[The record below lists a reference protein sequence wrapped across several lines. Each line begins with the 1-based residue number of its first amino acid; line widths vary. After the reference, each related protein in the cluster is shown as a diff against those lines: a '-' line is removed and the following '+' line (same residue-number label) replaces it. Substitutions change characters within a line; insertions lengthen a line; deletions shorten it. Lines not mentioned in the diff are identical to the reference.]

1 MSDNSKELLE
11 KVKLMKSKIEEL
23 IHLGELETA
32 SQAIDKCEELVPED
46 AELLSMKAIVL
57 MVEGKWTDAKTV
69 LMKGLDIDPYHTDL
83 LYNQAYWYEQQ
94 QDYQSAYDIYCD
106 LNQLLPAGQ
115 EQEIRSKMTQLKEL
129 DPNIRDKKKLV
140 FFVKEKMDNF
150 INDIIH
156 QLSAE
161 YRTKKIVVTH
171 YPQIDDGMKWAD
183 ICWFEWCDELII
195 YGSKLQMAQD
205 KKIICRLHSYEAF
218 TNYPKQVNWTSVDHV
233 IFVAE
238 HIKKFVLEQIK
249 GLSEDQAVVIPNGI
263 DINKFAFK
271 EREKGFRIAYVGYI
285 NYKKG
290 PMLLLQSFKAI
301 FDRDPRY
308 TLHIA
313 GQFQDPRDMLY
324 FRQMI
329 AEFGLQKHVIY
340 EGWQDDIN
348 QWLEDK
354 HFIISTSVLEGNPVG
369 VMEAMARGIK
379 PLIHNFVGAKYQF
392 GKFVWSTMDELIDML
407 MSEEYAPRE
416 YRKYI
421 EERYSLDKQIN
432 QIHGVLQPFRH
443 VEASQEIA
451 ATVNPGISGEVSVQE
466 VTQFYDNFLGY
477 LQQDR
482 QRDNPRHLYIKQ
494 RLQQIVRPGHKVL
507 DLGCGIG
514 ITTEFIHSLGVEKV
528 IGVDLSPKLIEYAKS
543 TVAHVEFIAHDIT
556 TLDLNEQYDVISLC
570 DVMEHVPRDR
580 YPNLFRVI
588 RNHLKEDGIVFITIP
603 DPEYLDFIR
612 KIMPDKLQIID
623 NSIMY
628 QEMNDL
634 CRDNHLSIKFF
645 NAYKIFI
652 DNEYNE
658 YVITTQ
664 NYKKAWDRLLSK

>member
-1 MSDNSKELLE
+1 MSDTTKELLE

-23 IHLGELETA
+23 INMGELKA
-32 SQAIDKCEELVPED
+32 AGQAIEKCEKLVPED
-46 AELLSMKAIVL
+46 VELLSMKAIVL

-69 LMKGLDIDPYHTDL
+69 LMKGLDIAPNHTDL
-83 LYNQAYWYEQQ
+83 LYNLAYGYEQQ
-94 QDYQSAYDIYCD
+94 QDYQSAYDLYCD
-106 LNQLLPAGQ
+106 LNQLLPADQGQ
-115 EQEIRSKMTQLKEL
+115 EMRSKISQLKEL
-129 DPNIRDKKKLV
+129 DPNIREKKKLV
-140 FFVKEKMDNF
+140 FFVKEGMGSF
-150 INDIIH
+150 LNDIIN
-156 QLSAE
+156 QLSSE
-161 YRTKKIVVTH
+161 YRTKKIIVTH
-171 YPQIDDGMKWAD
+171 YPQIDEGMKWAD

-195 YGSKLQMAQD
+195 YGSKLQAARD

-218 TNYPKQVNWTSVDHV
+218 TDYPNQVDWTNVNHV

-238 HIKKFVLEQIK
+238 HIKNFVLEQIK
-249 GLSEDQAVVIPNGI
+249 GLGQDQAVVIPNGI
-263 DINKFAFK
+263 DINKYTFK

-290 PMLLLQSFKAI
+290 PMLLLHSFKAI

-308 TLHIA
+308 KLHIA

-329 AEFGLQKHVIY
+329 AELGLQDHVIY

-348 QWLEDK
+348 KWLEDK

-379 PLIHNFVGAKYQF
+379 PLIHHFVGAKLQF
-392 GKFVWSTMDELIDML
+392 GKYVWNTLDELTEML
-407 MSEEYAPRE
+407 MSEEYTPRE

-421 EERYSLDKQIN
+421 EEGYSLDKQIH
-432 QIHGVLQPFRH
+432 QIHGVLQTFKT
-443 VEASQEIA
+443 VEATQEIA
-451 ATVNPGISGEVSVQE
+451 VTTGMAGEASVQE

-494 RLQQIVRPGHKVL
+494 RLQQIIQPGHKVL

-543 TVAHVEFIAHDIT
+543 TVANVQFIAHDIT
-556 TLDLNEQYDVISLC
+556 TLELNEQYDVISLC

-580 YPNLFRVI
+580 YPDLFRVI
-588 RNHLKEDGIVFITIP
+588 RKHLKEEGIVFITIP

-612 KIMPDKLQIID
+612 KVMPDKLQIID
-623 NSIMY
+623 NSILY
-628 QEMNDL
+628 QEINDL
-634 CRDNHLSIKFF
+634 CRDNQLSIKFF

-664 NYKKAWDRLLSK
+664 NFKKAWDRLLSK